1 MQVTLAADSAYEGR
15 SLHWEKSSSIRSR
28 PRRVL
33 KKGAEGEWLYP
44 PSRQP
49 LVAHPLVK
57 ALGPAAID
65 TVLVQSLYKFLN
77 DIVHLETEV
86 VCGVVLRIV
95 GGASAM
101 ALPSPLRRDL
111 LSVIVDEGYH
121 AYVAV
126 DVMDQVQA
134 MTGIEPLALPAEIQL
149 GRAMAASRQ
158 ALAEGDRD
166 MVELAAVCIA
176 ENSLTSELLNIN
188 RESGLNPT
196 YHQVNSDHMIDEV
209 RHSLI
214 FREVLKQLWNGLTD
228 DRRER
233 LGCHLPVFISR
244 YLAFDIQRDYDCQIL
259 ESLGMQRDD
268 INRVIA
274 DTHVD
279 MTLAEYRKVNPI
291 IDRISALLGDCG
303 LFTSRPVAAAFA
315 DAGLA
320 TH

>member
-1 MQVTLAADSAYEGR
+1 MQLTLAMDSAYEGR

-33 KKGAEGEWLYP
+33 KAGAEGERLYP

-57 ALGPAAID
+57 ALGGAAID
-65 TVLVQSLYKFLN
+65 RVLVQSLYKFLN
-77 DIVHLETEV
+77 DIAHLETEV
-86 VCGVVLRIV
+86 VCGVVLRV
-95 GGASAM
+95 AGGAGAM
-101 ALPSPLRRDL
+101 KLPSPLRRDL

-134 MTGIEPLALPAEIQL
+134 MTGIVPLALPTEIQL

-158 ALAEGDRD
+158 ALAESDRD
-166 MVELAAVCIA
+166 MFDLAAVCIA

-196 YHQVNSDHMIDEV
+196 YHQVNSDHMVDEV

-214 FREVLKQLWNGLTD
+214 FRQVLARLWQGLTD

-244 YLAFDIQRDYDCQIL
+244 YLAFDIQRDYDRQIL
-259 ESLGMQRDD
+259 ESLGMRQDD
-268 INRVIA
+268 VDCVLA
-274 DTHVD
+274 DTHVE

-291 IDRISALLGDCG
+291 IDRICALLGDCG
-303 LFTSRPVAAAFA
+303 LFANRTVAEAFA
-315 DAGLA
+315 DAGLSSR
-320 TH
+320 